1 MVNKLQSIVAHH
13 SFQSNDFRSFC
24 WIWGRVDFLLQK
36 EPEIVSFMFTPIS
49 WWCRHSQDRPS
60 MFQVHPLFYARL
72 AGSSSHCMAGGVD
85 AWWTRSLASWW
96 HVPCW
101 ILDEVKVNKLKL
113 MLIEKNERELGKVR
127 NNGIMLVILKGGEML
142 DSGLDAS
149 WVINNLQMRTLGV
162 AIW

>member
-1 MVNKLQSIVAHH
+1 MILDHFAEFEDVSIFCCKKNPKL
-13 SFQSNDFRSFC
+13 
-24 WIWGRVDFLLQK
+24 FLFYVLN
-36 EPEIVSFMFTPIS
+36 TPIS
-49 WWCRHSQDRPS
+49 WWCRDSQDDRPS

-113 MLIEKNERELGKVR
+113 MLIEKNETELGKVR

-149 WVINNLQMRTLGV
+149 WVINNLQMRIFGV

>member
-1 MVNKLQSIVAHH
+1 
-13 SFQSNDFRSFC
+13 
-24 WIWGRVDFLLQK
+24 
-36 EPEIVSFMFTPIS
+36 
-49 WWCRHSQDRPS
+49 
-60 MFQVHPLFYARL
+60 
-72 AGSSSHCMAGGVD
+72 
-85 AWWTRSLASWW
+85 
-96 HVPCW
+96 
-101 ILDEVKVNKLKL
+101 